1 MLLVAGMFDCML
13 SMELIS
19 SSLEARSLKASSS
32 HSSCGFS
39 SVSQIASMFDCVRDV
54 FLNKT
59 LNILCCCWCLG
70 DGKRES
76 QFNVSPGFPVG

>member
-59 LNILCCCWCLG
+59 FKHTSLLLVLG
-70 DGKRES
+70 GWEER
-76 QFNVSPGFPVG
+76 VSI